1 MDGNPTPLARP
12 LLSCRGVSVDYVVGN
27 LNARACNRVT
37 LDIHPGETVGL
48 AGESGCGKSTFAFAI
63 TRMHN
68 APALISEGE
77 ILFEG
82 RDVLKMSDRDLR
94 AFRWKET
101 AMVFQSAMNAL
112 NPVITIGEQLIDVI
126 LAHQDIS
133 RDAAW
138 ARGEELLE
146 TVGIAKSRMT
156 SFAHQLSGGMRQR
169 VVIAIALV
177 LRPKL
182 IVMDE
187 PTTALDVVVE
197 REIMDELQ
205 DLKER
210 YGFAILFISHDLGL
224 MGEICDRI
232 GIMYA
237 GNLVELGEARQV
249 LEQPRHPY
257 TKGLVGSFPTI
268 HGPKTRL
275 HGIPGNPVNL
285 LQLPQGCN
293 FQSRCTACISRCQTD
308 EPRLLTVAQVPPHL
322 AACHLVSAATEAD
335 TRVVEEATS

>member
-1 MDGNPTPLARP
+1 M
-12 LLSCRGVSVDYVVGN
+12 
-27 LNARACNRVT
+27 
-37 LDIHPGETVGL
+37 GL

-126 LAHQDIS
+126 FAHQNIS

-146 TVGIAKSRMT
+146 TVGISKSRMT
-156 SFAHQLSGGMRQR
+156 SYAHQLSGGMRQR

-182 IVMDE
+182 IIMDE

-205 DLKER
+205 DLKDR

-237 GNLVELGEARQV
+237 GNLVEMGVSEQV
-249 LEQPRHPY
+249 LERPRHPY

-268 HGPKTRL
+268 HGPKKRL

-285 LQLPQGCN
+285 LDLPQGCN
-293 FQSRCTACISRCQTD
+293 FQARCTSCFAPCATT
-308 EPRLLTVAQVPPHL
+308 EPALEAVADRPPHF
-322 AACHLVSAATEAD
+322 AACHLMNADAKATA
-335 TRVVEEATS
+335 

>member
-1 MDGNPTPLARP
+1 MDGYPKEP
-12 LLSCRGVSVDYVVGN
+12 LLSCRGVSVDYVTAAG
-27 LNARACNRVT
+27 NARACNRMT

-48 AGESGCGKSTFAFAI
+48 AGESGCGKSTLAFAI

-82 RDVLKMSDRDLR
+82 RDVLKMDDKALR
-94 AFRWKET
+94 AFRWSET

-126 LAHQDIS
+126 LAH
-133 RDAAW
+133 RDMTRAEAHE
-138 ARGEELLE
+138 RGEQFLE
-146 TVGIAKSRMT
+146 IVGISKSRM
-156 SFAHQLSGGMRQR
+156 SSYPHQLSGGMRQR
-169 VVIAIALV
+169 VVIAIALI

-197 REIMDELQ
+197 REIMDELYQ
-205 DLKER
+205 LKEE

-237 GNLVELGEARQV
+237 GNLVELGEAKQI
-249 LEQPRHPY
+249 LEHPQHPY
-257 TKGLVGSFPTI
+257 TAGLVSSFPTI
-268 HGPKTRL
+268 HGPKERL
-275 HGIPGNPVNL
+275 YGIPGNPVNL
-285 LQLPQGCN
+285 LNLPQGCN
-293 FQSRCTACISRCQTD
+293 FQDRCTKCFARCKID
-308 EPRLLTVAQVPPHL
+308 EPQLQRVSETPAHDV
-322 AACHLVSAATEAD
+322 ACHLHDKSSEDAA
-335 TRVVEEATS
+335 